1 MIGWQVC
8 VDMGQYYC
16 DEDEEGVCLYVLVYL
31 VKCACNIIIIQGT
44 KLSFYLVAS

>member
-1 MIGWQVC
+1 MYILYIIIHHNLC
-8 VDMGQYYC
+8 RVDMGQYYC

-44 KLSFYLVAS
+44 N